1 MSQEDLEAKKKK
13 LERSITSVISA
24 SEARGGKILVSN
36 GSFRGFTTKAEFEAF
51 ARAPIRDKR
60 RIATEILRKAVAEF
74 PGEADSGLHRRII
87 APSVA
92 FAGAASRWEDFPLL
106 RREKPDQEPI
116 KTVGQRLKDFWLKAE
131 HHKPGLIGVELEFA
145 SEYKVVRKK
154 IKTGLGVC
162 QDGPDCCPPIGPIV
176 EKEVDEPLPP
186 ATYRDIQDMIPGVRM
201 KSDGSVEPRHSDA
214 QEATLLAGP
223 NGYGRLKKLCA
234 LIKER
239 GGFVNKTTGLHVHL
253 DARNDDRRV
262 IGIRAAKLW
271 AAIDILKD
279 LVPNDRLKNDYC
291 RYIPP
296 SFDGGDRYRAINLQ
310 SVRSHH
316 TIEVRMGAGSLNP
329 SKIWNWA
336 NLLYVISKYKTKIN
350 TWEEFM
356 ASGIPLH
363 FKIWA
368 VDRANKLRPNE
379 ELRKS
384 RIELISPGLDDVLS
398 SAYRQAD
405 DECE

>member
-1 MSQEDLEAKKKK
+1 MSQEDQEAKKKK
-13 LERSITSVISA
+13 LERSINSVISA
-24 SEARGGKILVSN
+24 SEARGGKILVTN
-36 GSFRGFTTKAEFEAF
+36 GTFRGYTTPAEFETF
-51 ARAPIRDKR
+51 AKAPIRDKR
-60 RIATEILRKAVAEF
+60 RIATELLRKAVAEY
-74 PGEADSGLHRRII
+74 PGEGDSGLHRRLNSGSI
-87 APSVA
+87 A
-92 FAGAASRWEDFPLL
+92 FAGVLSRWEDFPLIK
-106 RREKPDQEPI
+106 RTREEPVQV

-145 SEYKVVRKK
+145 SEYRTVRKT

-162 QDGPDCCPPIGPIV
+162 QDGPECCPPIGPII
-176 EKEVDEPLPP
+176 EKVVDEPLPP
-186 ATYRDIQDMIPGVRM
+186 ATYRDIQDIIPGVRM

-234 LIKER
+234 IIRER
-239 GGFVNKTTGLHVHL
+239 GGFVNKSTGLHVHL

-279 LVPNDRLKNDYC
+279 LVPNERLKNDYC
-291 RYIPP
+291 KFIPP
-296 SFDGGDRYRAINLQ
+296 AFDSDRYRAINLA

-316 TIEVRMGAGSLNP
+316 TIEVRMAAGSLNP

-350 TWEEFM
+350 TWEEFL

-379 ELRKS
+379 DLRKA

-398 SAYRQAD
+398 SAYRNAD